1 MFAPDTDYD
10 LITPT
15 GDALLAE
22 LGIDVPSVRDALTD
36 DRACRC
42 PDRKP
47 TRDKE
52 LEGRRRKG
60 ERQGAGERDRLGLR
74 SLATHRHNNQPGEQ
88 SWHLD

>member
-1 MFAPDTDYD
+1 MFAPDTD
-10 LITPT
+10 
-15 GDALLAE
+15 DALLAE
-22 LGIDVPSVRDALTD
+22 LGIHVPFVRDTLTD
-36 DRACRC
+36 DRTRLCL
-42 PDRKP
+42 DRKP

-60 ERQGAGERDRLGLR
+60 ERQGAGERDCPGLR